1 MILVYLPIITIA
13 RRKHYDFR
21 HFEKTQGKPKDEME
35 KIPGSKRRRP
45 KDAGRL
51 LVQDKALDDKCQGR
65 KYRKCERVGEK
76 FYYL

>member
-1 MILVYLPIITIA
+1 M
-13 RRKHYDFR
+13 KM
-21 HFEKTQGKPKDEME
+21 K

-51 LVQDKALDDKCQGR
+51 LDEALVDKCQGR
-65 KYRKCERVGEK
+65 KFWKCERVGEE